1 MSGRTTAAAPAGR
14 SPRAARRGRR
24 ARWSRMRAAPP
35 ATCAQTGRSAR
46 TDTRRSAARRTAP
59 AERAAATT
67 APRLQAPT
75 SSHCPADEDFSATRL
90 RHPVVQRDDRV
101 DDIEADVLRL
111 IRMQSAL
118 GDGDGAK
125 QRWVALDR
133 RQLDLDVRSLY
144 ADTGRAQMHRDVC
157 AGRRVGEDL
166 DRVDLAVRSD

>member
-59 AERAAATT
+59 AEPAAATT

-75 SSHCPADEDFSATRL
+75 SSHCPADEDFGATRL
-90 RHPVVQRDDRV
+90 RHAVVQRDDRV
-101 DDIEADVLRL
+101 DDIEAGGLRVG
-111 IRMQSAL
+111 RVEPGRGGGGGGEAGWGWAGSPAL
-118 GDGDGAK
+118 G
-125 QRWVALDR
+125 
-133 RQLDLDVRSLY
+133 
-144 ADTGRAQMHRDVC
+144 
-157 AGRRVGEDL
+157 
-166 DRVDLAVRSD
+166 LA